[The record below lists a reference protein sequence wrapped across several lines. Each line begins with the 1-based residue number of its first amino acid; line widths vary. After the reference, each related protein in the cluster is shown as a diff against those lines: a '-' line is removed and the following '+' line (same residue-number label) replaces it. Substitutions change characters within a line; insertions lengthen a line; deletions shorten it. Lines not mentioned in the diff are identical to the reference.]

1 MVSIRQIE
9 IWIEICL
16 RKGKCWISF
25 DTNRVNRFDLDYA
38 YAIHILH
45 TLSLRR
51 YCLMVF
57 FSLVEI
63 LELPFDHKLI

>member
-1 MVSIRQIE
+1 MVSISQ
-9 IWIEICL
+9 IEICL

-25 DTNRVNRFDLDYA
+25 DTNRVNRFDLDYT

-57 FSLVEI
+57 FFSLVEI
-63 LELPFDHKLI
+63 SELPFDHKLI

>member
-1 MVSIRQIE
+1 MVSISQIE

-25 DTNRVNRFDLDYA
+25 DTNRVNRFDLDYT

-45 TLSLRR
+45 S
-51 YCLMVF
+51 F
-57 FSLVEI
+57 FKEI
-63 LELPFDHKLI
+63 MLNGFFFLGWNFITSFWS